1 MGRMVMMDY
10 PGPSVI
16 EVAAAARHNG
26 NGYAV
31 EIFCIGSDQASV
43 ILVRK
48 GLMRSPGLDTPFSDI
63 QIMRGKWQKEENH
76 YDAAL
81 REAARLLKT
90 YNDEEY
96 QGNFDD
102 DPGSPGYIVRKQN
115 AFLDMRNRK
124 EAHAFQF
131 AIERL
136 FSDAMFQNMMWELFP
151 DMTQDF
157 DAFELDDMDSE
168 EIIRQEQIKVYAGAW
183 GEF

>member
-1 MGRMVMMDY
+1 MMDY
-10 PGPSVI
+10 PGPSVV
-16 EVAAAARHNG
+16 EVACAARHNG

-31 EIFCIGSDQASV
+31 EIFAIGSDQTSV

-48 GLMRSPGLDTPFSDI
+48 GLMRGGGLDTKFSDI
-63 QIMRGKWQKEENH
+63 QILRGKWQKEENH

-81 REAARLLKT
+81 REAAALLTK
-90 YNDEEY
+90 YNNQEY

-102 DPGSPGYIVRKQN
+102 DPGSPAHIVRKQN

-124 EAHAFQF
+124 EAHRFQY
-131 AIERL
+131 AIEHL

-157 DAFELDDMDSE
+157 DAFEIEDMDSE
-168 EIIRQEQIKVYAGAW
+168 EIARQEQIKVYAGAW

>member
-1 MGRMVMMDY
+1 MGRVVMMDY

-26 NGYAV
+26 RGYAV

-43 ILVRK
+43 ILLRK
-48 GLMRSPGLDTPFSDI
+48 GLMRTAGLDSNFHDF

-81 REAARLLKT
+81 REAARLLRE
-90 YNDEEY
+90 YNDAEY

-102 DPGSPGYIVRKQN
+102 DPGSPAHIIRKQN
-115 AFLDMRNRK
+115 SFLDMRNHK
-124 EAHAFQF
+124 EARAFQY
-131 AIERL
+131 AIQNL
-136 FSDAMFQNMMWELFP
+136 FSDAMFQNIMWELFP

-157 DAFELDDMDSE
+157 DAFDLEDMDSE
-168 EIIRQEQIKVYAGAW
+168 EIVRQEQIKVYAGAW

>member
-1 MGRMVMMDY
+1 MGRMVMDY

-16 EVAAAARHNG
+16 EIAAAARHNG
-26 NGYAV
+26 HGYAV

-43 ILVRK
+43 ILLRK
-48 GLMRSPGLDTPFSDI
+48 GLMRSAGLDTPFSDI
-63 QIMRGKWQKEENH
+63 QIIRGKWQKEENH

-81 REAARLLKT
+81 REAAKLLRE
-90 YNDEEY
+90 YNDAEY

-131 AIERL
+131 AMERL